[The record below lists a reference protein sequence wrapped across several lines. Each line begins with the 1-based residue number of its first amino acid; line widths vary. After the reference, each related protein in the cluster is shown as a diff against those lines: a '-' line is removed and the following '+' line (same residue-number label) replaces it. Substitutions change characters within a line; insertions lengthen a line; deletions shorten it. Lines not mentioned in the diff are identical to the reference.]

1 MALPKALVSFIVAIA
16 MVFIAGYL
24 NPAFAGIIGDDGT
37 LDQNTVCITSDHQ
50 NAGEC
55 KPGQKIIWA
64 PKFFGN
70 EQTPAVAAANLCN
83 FNYPIVVM
91 TGGVS
96 CIFSGIPET
105 VVGGQ

>member
-1 MALPKALVSFIVAIA
+1 MALPKALVNFIVAIA

-24 NPAFAGIIGDDGT
+24 NPAFAGLFSEGGT
-37 LDQNTVCITSDHQ
+37 LDQNTVCITADHQ

-55 KPGQKIIWA
+55 KPGQKIIMA
-64 PKFFGN
+64 PQYFGN
-70 EQTPAVAAANLCN
+70 EQTPAIAAANLCN

-105 VVGGQ
+105 DVGGR